1 MTMNFE
7 KSKLTALILENSFHP
22 WEENALQKQLLFM
35 NRLKEE
41 NKIKYRNLHENQN
54 FQLFYYWFVDYLDSA
69 IEDIVI
75 DIFPSENQVRF
86 RLDSVDTKHC
96 YFALVFNFQ
105 ETLKLL
111 KTLQNTKIPTLVPL
125 KMFSNLS

>member
-1 MTMNFE
+1 M
-7 KSKLTALILENSFHP
+7 